1 MRLFLCLCIVLVTA
15 GQPSAETYSW
25 VDADGVWNFSDDF
38 YSIPKKYRKKAI
50 RTADEAAA
58 ESEAKEAPAEKA
70 ELTTPKSANAADAQQ
85 QLYSGK
91 TQEAW
96 RTEFDS
102 HEAELKRL
110 ELRMEELRNA
120 LNSRPNQ
127 IPRERQ
133 TEMYKE
139 FEDLRVEYNGKYG
152 AYSQLIDSARKA
164 GLVVEIRK

>member
-1 MRLFLCLCIVLVTA
+1 MRLFLCVCILLLTA
-15 GQPSAETYSW
+15 GQTCAETYSW

-50 RTADEAAA
+50 RTADEGVAQ
-58 ESEAKEAPAEKA
+58 SEANAAPAEKT
-70 ELTTPKSANAADAQQ
+70 ELTAPKSANAADAQQ
-85 QLYSGK
+85 QLYNGK

-96 RTEFDS
+96 RTEFDA

-110 ELRMEELRNA
+110 ELRLEELRNA
-120 LNSRPNQ
+120 LNAKPSQ

-139 FEDLRVEYNGKYG
+139 YEDVRVEYNGKYG

-164 GLVVEIRK
+164 GLVVEMRK